1 MKKLLLLYPII
12 IILLGFSYGK
22 LIDDKAKSILKQFQ
36 MSENYAK
43 DVIFQNTSGPS
54 FYLPGYKEFKGM
66 VAGDRAALV
75 ESTGKYVKEYTQSED
90 FKTRYKEYRE
100 SRKPSVPE
108 KPKSMD
114 ELRAQQKEDMKK
126 SLASLEESK
135 KQMPKDQQSMFDETI
150 KMFKEQLK
158 EIDNPDNPMFS
169 KEMDEYSQQAYQQQM
184 EYYKQQVAE
193 WEKEYP
199 VNNTKPMIKKWL
211 QTFLDKSSNID
222 FNAKLKDVKG
232 KKVFENPEYEKK
244 DSQWKLY
251 FRAGKETVNA
261 GRNVAQA
268 WLKDLN

>member
-1 MKKLLLLYPII
+1 MKKLLLVYPIL

-36 MSENYAK
+36 MSEDYAK
-43 DVIFQNTSGPS
+43 QLVFQNTSGPS
-54 FYLPGYKEFKGM
+54 FYLPNYKEFKGM
-66 VAGDRAALV
+66 VAGDRVAV
-75 ESTGKYVKEYTQSED
+75 IESAGRYIKEYTQTEE
-90 FKTRYKEYRE
+90 FKKRYSDYRE
-100 SRKPSVPE
+100 SMKPSEPE

-114 ELRAQQKEDMKK
+114 ELRAQHKEDMKK
-126 SLASLEESK
+126 SITGLEESK

-158 EIDNPDNPMFS
+158 EVDNPDNPMFS
-169 KEMDEYSQQAYQQQM
+169 KQMEEWNQQAYQMQVDQ
-184 EYYKQQVAE
+184 YKQQLTE
-193 WEKEYP
+193 WETKYP

-251 FRAGKETVNA
+251 FRAGKETVDA
-261 GRNVAQA
+261 GRKVAQA